1 MVHTRFTSFLLGLLF
16 VMHALRNSS
25 AYSHPGEE
33 GLEATRKNVG
43 VQKGLLDGVNTAG
56 LRKIGLGGRK
66 MAVHKVLMS
75 KEIKEQDVT
84 TSEISGKDSDA
95 SKKPLDCSQYE
106 VNVQN
111 NLNKLEPKS
120 SKSASFRIP
129 RSKPAQ
135 PQNSQDS
142 KAASTKASLE
152 SSSRSDNKPASLE
165 TYHTSQRDHEAR
177 WLLQATKE
185 IVNLMHKD
193 YQGMGHRKP
202 PINNHEPWH

>member
-1 MVHTRFTSFLLGLLF
+1 MNICSV
-16 VMHALRNSS
+16 
-25 AYSHPGEE
+25 
-33 GLEATRKNVG
+33 
-43 VQKGLLDGVNTAG
+43 TA
-56 LRKIGLGGRK
+56 
-66 MAVHKVLMS
+66 
-75 KEIKEQDVT
+75 
-84 TSEISGKDSDA
+84 GKDSDA
-95 SKKPLDCSQYE
+95 SKKPLDCSQYKFIFSH
-106 VNVQN
+106 QN

-193 YQGMGHRKP
+193 YQGMGRRKP

>member
-1 MVHTRFTSFLLGLLF
+1 
-16 VMHALRNSS
+16 MHALRNSS

-33 GLEATRKNVG
+33 GLEATRKNFG
-43 VQKGLLDGVNTAG
+43 VQKGLLDGVDTAG
-56 LRKIGLGGRK
+56 LKKIGLGGRK

-75 KEIKEQDVT
+75 KEIEKQDVT
-84 TSEISGKDSDA
+84 TSEISGATHFDGNSD
-95 SKKPLDCSQYE
+95 LE
-106 VNVQN
+106 VKGDFKN

-152 SSSRSDNKPASLE
+152 SSSRSDNKPAYLE
-165 TYHTSQRDHEAR
+165 TNHTSQRDHEAR

-193 YQGMGHRKP
+193 YKGMGRRKP

>member
-33 GLEATRKNVG
+33 GLEATRKNFG
-43 VQKGLLDGVNTAG
+43 VQKGLLDGVDTAG
-56 LRKIGLGGRK
+56 LKKIGLGGRK

-75 KEIKEQDVT
+75 KEIEKQDVT
-84 TSEISGKDSDA
+84 TSEISGKDTDA
-95 SKKPLDCSQYE
+95 SKKPLDCSQYK

-152 SSSRSDNKPASLE
+152 SSSRSDNKPAYLE
-165 TYHTSQRDHEAR
+165 TNHTSQRDHEAR

-193 YQGMGHRKP
+193 YKGMGRRKP

>member
-1 MVHTRFTSFLLGLLF
+1 
-16 VMHALRNSS
+16 MHALRNSS

-33 GLEATRKNVG
+33 GLEATRKNFG

-56 LRKIGLGGRK
+56 LKKIGLGGRK

-75 KEIKEQDVT
+75 KEIEKQDVT
-84 TSEISGKDSDA
+84 TSEISGATHFDGNSD
-95 SKKPLDCSQYE
+95 LE
-106 VNVQN
+106 VKGDFKN

-152 SSSRSDNKPASLE
+152 SSSRSDNKPAYLE
-165 TYHTSQRDHEAR
+165 TNHTSQRDHEAR

-193 YQGMGHRKP
+193 YKGMGRRKP

>member
-33 GLEATRKNVG
+33 GLEATRKNFG
-43 VQKGLLDGVNTAG
+43 VQKGLLDGVDTAG
-56 LRKIGLGGRK
+56 LKKIGLGGRK

-75 KEIKEQDVT
+75 KEIEKQHVT
-84 TSEISGKDSDA
+84 TSEISGKDTDA
-95 SKKPLDCSQYE
+95 SKKPLDCSQYK

-152 SSSRSDNKPASLE
+152 SSSRSDNKPAYLE
-165 TYHTSQRDHEAR
+165 TNHTSQRDHEAR

-193 YQGMGHRKP
+193 YKGMGRRKP